1 MPVLIL
7 MTSAGAASQSIAIVT
22 AYDTLGEAGLTH
34 SLVETESRLIFC
46 DPELIV
52 KLENPLKKA
61 TTVKT
66 VVYNTEREVDQTVLA
81 NFKTLHPDIR
91 ILSYDEL
98 VEIGKANP
106 VEPTPPS
113 PEDLMGIM
121 YTSGSTGTPKGVP
134 LTHKQLVAGGK

>member
-1 MPVLIL
+1 MVSL
-7 MTSAGAASQSIAIVT
+7 GAASQSIAIVT

-34 SLVETESRLIFC
+34 SLVETESKLIFC
-46 DPELIV
+46 DPELIP

-66 VVYNTEREVDQTVLA
+66 VIYNTERDVDQKHLE
-81 NFKTLHPDIR
+81 NFKSLHPEIR

-98 VEIGKANP
+98 IELGKSNP
-106 VEPTPPS
+106 VDPVPPS